1 MNSTRIPMPGAVPAC
16 LFLLLVAAFPVSAQN
31 VSLNYESLS
40 TMEEPLARHIG
51 DVTVVATSLLDARLL
66 HDMKYDDDNG
76 TDFLGNL
83 EIYAHTQLANRW
95 RVGIRYFGQYDTNDL
110 SMPET
115 QNTYRDNVA
124 LEAGGVWGTLLVG
137 NVSGVVR
144 EQTRRLRGAGNAAV
158 DFDNVLGRL
167 EEQGAA
173 YVGRYGPWVASAA
186 ADEDG
191 NYDLGAMYQ
200 RPLGRRDYRLTFRTT
215 EGAFVGEDDTSLF
228 ETRSAGLVGEII
240 YGSIAIDAGFG
251 FERLT
256 SELPDMDR
264 WYLTTGFRRKL
275 GVLSLSLEGHYGQ
288 IEGQDEVAASL
299 GVQYDLARG
308 MSVNF
313 GINHADVLASLEE
326 HPVLDIQR
334 TNAALSLRYAF

>member
-1 MNSTRIPMPGAVPAC
+1 MKPIRIPNLGVAPLC
-16 LFLLLVAAFPVSAQN
+16 LFLLAAAVQPAAAQN
-31 VSLNYESLS
+31 ISLNYESLS

-51 DVTVVATSLLDARLL
+51 DVTVVLTSLLDTRLL
-66 HDMKYDDDNG
+66 HDKEYSQDNG
-76 TDFLGNL
+76 ADFVGNF
-83 EIYAHTQLANRW
+83 EIDAHTQLPNRW
-95 RVGIRYFGQYDTNDL
+95 RIGIRYFGQYDTTDP
-110 SMPET
+110 SVRST
-115 QNTYRDNVA
+115 DNTYKDNVA
-124 LEAGGVWGTLLVG
+124 IEAGGVWGTMLVG
-137 NVSGVVR
+137 NVSGIVR
-144 EQTRRLRGAGNAAV
+144 EQTRRIRGAGNASV

-191 NYDLGAMYQ
+191 NYDMGAMYQ
-200 RPLGRRDYRLTFRTT
+200 RPFGRRDYRLTFRMT
-215 EGAFVGEDDTSLF
+215 EGAFAGHDDEILF

-240 YGSIAIDAGFG
+240 YGSMAIDAGFG

-256 SELPDMDR
+256 SDLLDLDR
-264 WYLTTGFRRKL
+264 WYLTTGIRRKF

-288 IEGQDEVAASL
+288 IEGENEVAASL

-313 GINHADVLASLEE
+313 GINYADVLATQDDR
-326 HPVLDIQR
+326 PVLDIQR